1 MFHISFVN
9 SFSEIRHYIRLLTKN
24 KISNSIN
31 LIVAGNDSQLR
42 LLTLPHMKREG
53 SVIKR

>member
-9 SFSEIRHYIRLLTKN
+9 FSSEIRHYIRLLTTN

-31 LIVAGNDSQLR
+31 LIVAENDSL
-42 LLTLPHMKREG
+42 
-53 SVIKR
+53 